1 MYKQIIENIKPEL
14 ENTIE
19 YLKNELNKIRVGRAT
34 PVMVE
39 DLKIECYGQ
48 TMPLKQLANISSPQS
63 RTLIIQPWDKS
74 IIEDIEKGIFK
85 SPLGLTP
92 IVDKE
97 VIRINIPALSEERRK
112 EIQKI
117 LGEKIEEAKISIRHK
132 REEAWKETQEQ
143 ERRKEITEDEKFK
156 AKDDL
161 QDLVKEYNQK
171 IEELKKRKEQ
181 EINTI

>member
-34 PVMVE
+34 PMMVE

-48 TMPLKQLANISSPQS
+48 TMPLKQLANISSSQS

-74 IIEDIEKGIFK
+74 IIENIERGIFK

-97 VIRINIPALSEERRK
+97 TIRINVPALSEERRK

-117 LGEKIEEAKISIRHK
+117 LGEKTEEARISIRHK
-132 REEAWKETQEQ
+132 REEAWKEVQEQ
-143 ERRKEITEDEKFK
+143 EKQGEITEDEKFK

-161 QDLVKEYNQK
+161 QDLVNEYNQK

>member
-14 ENTIE
+14 ENTVE
-19 YLKNELNKIRVGRAT
+19 YLKNELSKLRIGRAT
-34 PVMVE
+34 PVMIE

-48 TMPLKQLANISSPQS
+48 TMSLKQLANISNPQP
-63 RTLIIQPWDKS
+63 RTLIIQPWDRS
-74 IIEDIEKGIFK
+74 IIEDIESGISK
-85 SPLGLTP
+85 SPLGLVP
-92 IVDKE
+92 VVDKE
-97 VIRINIPALSEERRK
+97 TIRINIPALSEERRK

-132 REEAWKETQEQ
+132 REEAWREVQEQ
-143 ERRKEITEDEKFK
+143 EKQKEVTEDEKFK

-161 QDLVKEYNQK
+161 QNLVNEYNEK

>member
-48 TMPLKQLANISSPQS
+48 TMPLKQLANISSSQS

-97 VIRINIPALSEERRK
+97 TIRIKVPALNEERRK

-117 LGEKIEEAKISIRHK
+117 LGEKTEEAKISIRHK
-132 REEAWKETQEQ
+132 REEAWKEIQEQ
-143 ERRKEITEDEKFK
+143 ERNGEITEDEKFK

-171 IEELKKRKEQ
+171 TEELKKRKEQ